1 MMSGARGI
9 GSVAGR
15 DLCRHGRDVVRPA
28 VVGRIVA
35 ISYGRNL
42 IEGDPNEV
50 MCSDE
55 VQACYMGGT
64 PI

>member
-1 MMSGARGI
+1 MHA
-9 GSVAGR
+9 
-15 DLCRHGRDVVRPA
+15 LLA
-28 VVGRIVA
+28 VVDRIVA
-35 ISYGRNL
+35 ISFGAML
-42 IEGDPNEV
+42 IQGDPEEV

>member
-1 MMSGARGI
+1 MHALLAT
-9 GSVAGR
+9 V
-15 DLCRHGRDVVRPA
+15 D
-28 VVGRIVA
+28 RIFA
-35 ISYGRNL
+35 ISGGRKL
-42 IEGDPNEV
+42 IEGDPSEV